1 MKGQY
6 LTLEYALYFAIGV
19 GVIIATYYLFS
30 NINQSFEADT
40 TEYQLKMVGELITG
54 TAINILEVSNSSNS
68 TIYYNLSIPAKLSRC
83 IYSIS
88 IDNGKLKIYCTNVV
102 RNNIVFAASPMGQTR
117 VGTDLTLYNFNIQT
131 KNNIVIYS
139 TSGLIKMKAKGGE
152 VDLE

>member
-19 GVIIATYYLFS
+19 GIIIGIYYLFS
-30 NINQSFEADT
+30 SINQSFEKDT

-54 TAINILEVSNSSNS
+54 AAINILEASNS
-68 TIYYNLSIPAKLSRC
+68 TNSIIYYNLSIPTKLSRC
-83 IYSIS
+83 VYSIKTVS
-88 IDNGKLKIYCTNVV
+88 ATSNLLLNCTEITGIGV
-102 RNNIVFAASPMGQTR
+102 S
-117 VGTDLTLYNFNIQT
+117 LTLYNFNIQT